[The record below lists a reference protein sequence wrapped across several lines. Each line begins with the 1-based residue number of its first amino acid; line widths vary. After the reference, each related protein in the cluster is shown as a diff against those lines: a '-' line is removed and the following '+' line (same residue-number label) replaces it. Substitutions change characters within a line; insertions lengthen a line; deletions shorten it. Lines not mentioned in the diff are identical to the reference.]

1 MLSHAAFP
9 LFPQT
14 IGSEENQ
21 GFADFGV
28 IKNYGWKRVTIFQL
42 DVDSF
47 ENVRLLCVGGYRL
60 KLPPPRQGRATP
72 TKCCTHGCNLAVIVP

>member
-1 MLSHAAFP
+1 MSSHATFP
-9 LFPQT
+9 LSPQT

-47 ENVRLLCVGGYRL
+47 ENVRLPCVGGYRF
-60 KLPPPRQGRATP
+60 KLPLSQTRKGHSNKVLYPW
-72 TKCCTHGCNLAVIVP
+72 L